1 MHASMHIL
9 NHALRRPGVLTRN
22 RNALVRLVRCLQSP
36 RPIIEHVYAAVH
48 NIIYESTAIYVT
60 FHYAPRV

>member
-9 NHALRRPGVLTRN
+9 NHALGRPCLLIQN